1 MKTYY
6 AECTCKFKDEVP
18 EEDTYY
24 GKEYY
29 SFTLQAKNLTE
40 ASKLALDKAQEKFYL
55 DLGETDLQEIFLD
68 DIYETS
74 DIEAL
79 AVEFENQKEDKK

>member
-24 GKEYY
+24 GKECY
-29 SFTLQAKNLTE
+29 SFTLQAKNLKE
-40 ASKLALDKAQEKFYL
+40 ASKLALDKAQETFYL
-55 DLGETDLQEIFLD
+55 DLGETDLQEILLD
-68 DIYETS
+68 NIYETS
-74 DIEAL
+74 
-79 AVEFENQKEDKK
+79 EDARAD